1 MIQFLE
7 DRRFL
12 QERLVHGIELHLND
26 NELKE
31 FQAIA
36 KQYDKDRYF
45 TIYGCQSCVQTLV
58 KFVFDNYDKSL
69 KDGQKAT
76 ATPDKDIPRAKRNT
90 RGLE

>member
-12 QERLVHGIELHLND
+12 QERLAQGIELHLND

-31 FQAIA
+31 FQSIA

-58 KFVFDNYDKSL
+58 SFVFDNYDKSL
-69 KDGQKAT
+69 KDGSTKS
-76 ATPDKDIPRAKRNT
+76 T
-90 RGLE
+90 RKEKVHPKS